1 MSIEKQTVEL
11 LKSKKLKLATAE
23 SCTGGLISK
32 RITDVSGS
40 SEVFEGGV
48 VCYSN
53 RFKENVLGVS
63 PETLKKYGA
72 VSRETAREMVKGV
85 LSLTKADIAVAVTGI
100 AGPSSDDTNKPVGLV
115 YIAVSDGKS
124 TIVKKLLNNFTGD
137 VREQNRSIS
146 AETALEMIMEA
157 IRRTTIMSSPKTPF
171 RRKKAAKRNK
181 KRSRWARAAN
191 LYSLYQ

>member
-124 TIVKKLLNNFTGD
+124 TIVKKLLNKFTGD

-146 AETALEMIMEA
+146 ADTALEMIMEA
-157 IRRTTIMSSPKTPF
+157 IR
-171 RRKKAAKRNK
+171 
-181 KRSRWARAAN
+181 
-191 LYSLYQ
+191 

>member
-53 RFKENVLGVS
+53 RFKENVLSVS

-137 VREQNRSIS
+137 VREQNRNIS
-146 AETALEMIMEA
+146 ADTALEMIMEA
-157 IRRTTIMSSPKTPF
+157 IR
-171 RRKKAAKRNK
+171 
-181 KRSRWARAAN
+181 
-191 LYSLYQ
+191 

>member
-63 PETLKKYGA
+63 LETLKKYGA

-124 TIVKKLLNNFTGD
+124 TIVKKLLNNFTCD
-137 VREQNRSIS
+137 VREQNRNIS
-146 AETALEMIMEA
+146 ADTALEMIMEA
-157 IRRTTIMSSPKTPF
+157 IR
-171 RRKKAAKRNK
+171 
-181 KRSRWARAAN
+181 
-191 LYSLYQ
+191 

>member
-40 SEVFEGGV
+40 SEVFDGGV

-72 VSRETAREMVKGV
+72 VSRETAREMVRGV

-146 AETALEMIMEA
+146 ADTALEMIMEA
-157 IRRTTIMSSPKTPF
+157 IR
-171 RRKKAAKRNK
+171 
-181 KRSRWARAAN
+181 
-191 LYSLYQ
+191 

>member
-124 TIVKKLLNNFTGD
+124 TIVKKLLNNFTSD

-146 AETALEMIMEA
+146 ADTALEMIMEA
-157 IRRTTIMSSPKTPF
+157 IR
-171 RRKKAAKRNK
+171 
-181 KRSRWARAAN
+181 
-191 LYSLYQ
+191 

>member
-124 TIVKKLLNNFTGD
+124 TIVKKLLNSFTGD
-137 VREQNRSIS
+137 VREQNRNIS
-146 AETALEMIMEA
+146 ADTALEMIMEA
-157 IRRTTIMSSPKTPF
+157 IR
-171 RRKKAAKRNK
+171 
-181 KRSRWARAAN
+181 
-191 LYSLYQ
+191 

>member
-53 RFKENVLGVS
+53 RFKENVLGVP

-124 TIVKKLLNNFTGD
+124 TIVKKLLNTFTGD

-146 AETALEMIMEA
+146 ADTALEMIMEA
-157 IRRTTIMSSPKTPF
+157 IR
-171 RRKKAAKRNK
+171 
-181 KRSRWARAAN
+181 
-191 LYSLYQ
+191 

>member
-23 SCTGGLISK
+23 SCTGVLMSK

-124 TIVKKLLNNFTGD
+124 TIVKKHLNNFTGD
-137 VREQNRSIS
+137 VREQNRNLS
-146 AETALEMIMEA
+146 AHTALEMLMEA
-157 IRRTTIMSSPKTPF
+157 MR
-171 RRKKAAKRNK
+171 
-181 KRSRWARAAN
+181 
-191 LYSLYQ
+191 

>member
-32 RITDVSGS
+32 RITDVAGS

-124 TIVKKLLNNFTGD
+124 TVVKKLLNNFTGD
-137 VREQNRSIS
+137 VREQNRNIS
-146 AETALEMIMEA
+146 ADTALEMIMEA
-157 IRRTTIMSSPKTPF
+157 IR
-171 RRKKAAKRNK
+171 
-181 KRSRWARAAN
+181 
-191 LYSLYQ
+191 

>member
-23 SCTGGLISK
+23 SCTGGLITK
-32 RITDVSGS
+32 RITDVSSS

-63 PETLKKYGA
+63 PETLNKYGA

-100 AGPSSDDTNKPVGLV
+100 AGPSSDNTNKPVGLV

-137 VREQNRSIS
+137 VREQNRNIS
-146 AETALEMIMEA
+146 ADTALEMIMEA
-157 IRRTTIMSSPKTPF
+157 IR
-171 RRKKAAKRNK
+171 
-181 KRSRWARAAN
+181 
-191 LYSLYQ
+191 

>member
-23 SCTGGLISK
+23 SCTGGLIAK

-72 VSRETAREMVKGV
+72 VSQETAREMVRGV

-146 AETALEMIMEA
+146 ADTALEMIMEA
-157 IRRTTIMSSPKTPF
+157 IR
-171 RRKKAAKRNK
+171 
-181 KRSRWARAAN
+181 
-191 LYSLYQ
+191 

>member
-100 AGPSSDDTNKPVGLV
+100 AGLSSDDTNKPVGLV

-137 VREQNRSIS
+137 VREQNRNIS
-146 AETALEMIMEA
+146 ADTALEMIMEA
-157 IRRTTIMSSPKTPF
+157 IR
-171 RRKKAAKRNK
+171 
-181 KRSRWARAAN
+181 
-191 LYSLYQ
+191 

>member
-23 SCTGGLISK
+23 SCTGGLIAK

-53 RFKENVLGVS
+53 HFKENVLGVS

-72 VSRETAREMVKGV
+72 VSRETAREMVRGV

-146 AETALEMIMEA
+146 ADTALEMIMEA
-157 IRRTTIMSSPKTPF
+157 IR
-171 RRKKAAKRNK
+171 
-181 KRSRWARAAN
+181 
-191 LYSLYQ
+191 

>member
-72 VSRETAREMVKGV
+72 VSHETAREMVKGV

-137 VREQNRSIS
+137 VREQNRNIS
-146 AETALEMIMEA
+146 ADTALEMIMEA
-157 IRRTTIMSSPKTPF
+157 IR
-171 RRKKAAKRNK
+171 
-181 KRSRWARAAN
+181 
-191 LYSLYQ
+191 

>member
-115 YIAVSDGKS
+115 YIAVSDGKI
-124 TIVKKLLNNFTGD
+124 TVVKKLLNNFTGD
-137 VREQNRSIS
+137 VREQTRSIS
-146 AETALEMIMEA
+146 ADTALEMIMEA
-157 IRRTTIMSSPKTPF
+157 IR
-171 RRKKAAKRNK
+171 
-181 KRSRWARAAN
+181 
-191 LYSLYQ
+191 

>member
-85 LSLTKADIAVAVTGI
+85 LALTKADIAVAVTGI

-137 VREQNRSIS
+137 VREQNRNIS
-146 AETALEMIMEA
+146 ADTALEMIMEA
-157 IRRTTIMSSPKTPF
+157 IR
-171 RRKKAAKRNK
+171 
-181 KRSRWARAAN
+181 
-191 LYSLYQ
+191 

>member
-72 VSRETAREMVKGV
+72 VSRETAREMAKGV

-137 VREQNRSIS
+137 VREQNRNIS
-146 AETALEMIMEA
+146 ADTALEMIMEA
-157 IRRTTIMSSPKTPF
+157 IR
-171 RRKKAAKRNK
+171 
-181 KRSRWARAAN
+181 
-191 LYSLYQ
+191 

>member
-48 VCYSN
+48 VCNSN
-53 RFKENVLGVS
+53 RFKENVLGVT
-63 PETLKKYGA
+63 PETLKNNGA
-72 VSRETAREMVKGV
+72 VIRQPAREMVKGV

-146 AETALEMIMEA
+146 ADTALEMIMEA
-157 IRRTTIMSSPKTPF
+157 IR
-171 RRKKAAKRNK
+171 
-181 KRSRWARAAN
+181 
-191 LYSLYQ
+191 

>member
-40 SEVFEGGV
+40 SEVFESGV

-137 VREQNRSIS
+137 VREQNRNIS
-146 AETALEMIMEA
+146 ADTALEMIMEA
-157 IRRTTIMSSPKTPF
+157 IR
-171 RRKKAAKRNK
+171 
-181 KRSRWARAAN
+181 
-191 LYSLYQ
+191 

>member
-137 VREQNRSIS
+137 VREQYRNIS
-146 AETALEMIMEA
+146 ADTALEMIMEA
-157 IRRTTIMSSPKTPF
+157 IR
-171 RRKKAAKRNK
+171 
-181 KRSRWARAAN
+181 
-191 LYSLYQ
+191 

>member
-53 RFKENVLGVS
+53 RFKEKVLGVS

-137 VREQNRSIS
+137 VRKQNRSIS
-146 AETALEMIMEA
+146 ADTALEMIMEA
-157 IRRTTIMSSPKTPF
+157 IR
-171 RRKKAAKRNK
+171 
-181 KRSRWARAAN
+181 
-191 LYSLYQ
+191 

>member
-40 SEVFEGGV
+40 SEAFEGGV

-146 AETALEMIMEA
+146 ADTALEMIMEA
-157 IRRTTIMSSPKTPF
+157 IR
-171 RRKKAAKRNK
+171 
-181 KRSRWARAAN
+181 
-191 LYSLYQ
+191 

>member
-100 AGPSSDDTNKPVGLV
+100 AGPSSDNTNKPVGLV

-137 VREQNRSIS
+137 VREQNRNIS
-146 AETALEMIMEA
+146 ADTTLEMIMEA
-157 IRRTTIMSSPKTPF
+157 IR
-171 RRKKAAKRNK
+171 
-181 KRSRWARAAN
+181 
-191 LYSLYQ
+191 

>member
-85 LSLTKADIAVAVTGI
+85 LSLTKADIAVAATGI

-137 VREQNRSIS
+137 VREQNRNIS
-146 AETALEMIMEA
+146 ADTALEMIMEA
-157 IRRTTIMSSPKTPF
+157 IR
-171 RRKKAAKRNK
+171 
-181 KRSRWARAAN
+181 
-191 LYSLYQ
+191 

>member
-11 LKSKKLKLATAE
+11 LKSKQLKLATAE

-137 VREQNRSIS
+137 VREQNRNIS
-146 AETALEMIMEA
+146 ADTALEMIMEA
-157 IRRTTIMSSPKTPF
+157 IR
-171 RRKKAAKRNK
+171 
-181 KRSRWARAAN
+181 
-191 LYSLYQ
+191 

>member
-72 VSRETAREMVKGV
+72 VSRKTAREMVKGV

-146 AETALEMIMEA
+146 ADTALEMIMEA
-157 IRRTTIMSSPKTPF
+157 IR
-171 RRKKAAKRNK
+171 
-181 KRSRWARAAN
+181 
-191 LYSLYQ
+191 

>member
-32 RITDVSGS
+32 RITDISGS

-124 TIVKKLLNNFTGD
+124 AIVKKLLNNFTGD

-146 AETALEMIMEA
+146 ADTALEMIMEA
-157 IRRTTIMSSPKTPF
+157 IR
-171 RRKKAAKRNK
+171 
-181 KRSRWARAAN
+181 
-191 LYSLYQ
+191 

>member
-23 SCTGGLISK
+23 SCTGGLIAK

-63 PETLKKYGA
+63 PETLKKYAA
-72 VSRETAREMVKGV
+72 VSRETAREMVRGV

-146 AETALEMIMEA
+146 ADTALEMIMEA
-157 IRRTTIMSSPKTPF
+157 IR
-171 RRKKAAKRNK
+171 
-181 KRSRWARAAN
+181 
-191 LYSLYQ
+191 

>member
-11 LKSKKLKLATAE
+11 LKSKKMKLATAE
-23 SCTGGLISK
+23 SCTGGLIAK

-63 PETLKKYGA
+63 GETLKKYGA
-72 VSRETAREMVKGV
+72 VSQETAREMVRGV

-115 YIAVSDGKS
+115 FIAVSDGKC

-137 VREQNRSIS
+137 VRTQNRNLS
-146 AETALEMIMEA
+146 ADTALEMIMEA
-157 IRRTTIMSSPKTPF
+157 IR
-171 RRKKAAKRNK
+171 
-181 KRSRWARAAN
+181 
-191 LYSLYQ
+191 

>member
-53 RFKENVLGVS
+53 RFKENVLGVPPLVPHVSFS
-63 PETLKKYGA
+63 P
-72 VSRETAREMVKGV
+72 
-85 LSLTKADIAVAVTGI
+85 
-100 AGPSSDDTNKPVGLV
+100 
-115 YIAVSDGKS
+115 YICH
-124 TIVKKLLNNFTGD
+124 IY
-137 VREQNRSIS
+137 
-146 AETALEMIMEA
+146 
-157 IRRTTIMSSPKTPF
+157 
-171 RRKKAAKRNK
+171 
-181 KRSRWARAAN
+181 
-191 LYSLYQ
+191 YS

>member
-23 SCTGGLISK
+23 SCTGGLLSK

-146 AETALEMIMEA
+146 ADTALEMIMEA
-157 IRRTTIMSSPKTPF
+157 IR
-171 RRKKAAKRNK
+171 
-181 KRSRWARAAN
+181 
-191 LYSLYQ
+191 

>member
-100 AGPSSDDTNKPVGLV
+100 AGPSSDNTNKPVGLV

-146 AETALEMIMEA
+146 ADTALEMIMEA
-157 IRRTTIMSSPKTPF
+157 IR
-171 RRKKAAKRNK
+171 
-181 KRSRWARAAN
+181 
-191 LYSLYQ
+191 

>member
-53 RFKENVLGVS
+53 
-63 PETLKKYGA
+63 LKKYGA

-137 VREQNRSIS
+137 VREQNRNIS
-146 AETALEMIMEA
+146 ADTALEMIMEA
-157 IRRTTIMSSPKTPF
+157 IR
-171 RRKKAAKRNK
+171 
-181 KRSRWARAAN
+181 
-191 LYSLYQ
+191 

>member
-72 VSRETAREMVKGV
+72 VSRETAREMIKGV

-146 AETALEMIMEA
+146 ADTALEMIMEA
-157 IRRTTIMSSPKTPF
+157 IR
-171 RRKKAAKRNK
+171 
-181 KRSRWARAAN
+181 
-191 LYSLYQ
+191 

>member
-63 PETLKKYGA
+63 RETLKKYGA

-85 LSLTKADIAVAVTGI
+85 LSLTKTDIAVAVTGI

-137 VREQNRSIS
+137 VREQNRNIS
-146 AETALEMIMEA
+146 ADTALEMIMEA
-157 IRRTTIMSSPKTPF
+157 IR
-171 RRKKAAKRNK
+171 
-181 KRSRWARAAN
+181 
-191 LYSLYQ
+191 

>member
-115 YIAVSDGKS
+115 YISVSDGKS

-146 AETALEMIMEA
+146 ADTALEMIMEA
-157 IRRTTIMSSPKTPF
+157 IR
-171 RRKKAAKRNK
+171 
-181 KRSRWARAAN
+181 
-191 LYSLYQ
+191 

>member
-40 SEVFEGGV
+40 SEVFEGGA

-137 VREQNRSIS
+137 VREQNRNIS
-146 AETALEMIMEA
+146 ADTALEMIMEA
-157 IRRTTIMSSPKTPF
+157 IR
-171 RRKKAAKRNK
+171 
-181 KRSRWARAAN
+181 
-191 LYSLYQ
+191 